1 MVGGMTDDR
10 LPSQDLTEGVKR
22 APNRAMLHAM
32 DLDAEDLQR
41 PMIGVANTAAEITP
55 CNSHL
60 DEVAAAAKEGIDAA
74 GAVHV
79 EFGTITISDG
89 VSMGHE
95 GMKASL
101 ISREVIADSVELVAF
116 GERLDAIVGVAGCD
130 KNLPG
135 MLMAGIRTDLPTVL
149 LYGGS
154 RPTGTFRG
162 EEVSGVEV
170 VEGVGAVLGG
180 EMTEAE
186 LKELEQ
192 SACPGAGSCA
202 EMATA
207 NTMATIAETIGL
219 APIGSASP
227 AAETDERQAVAR
239 ACGEVVVDA
248 LRSGLR
254 PSDVLTRQSF
264 ENAIAVQAAIGG
276 STNAVLHLLALA
288 EEAGVDLELETF
300 DSISAR
306 TPHVCNL
313 KPGGEYTMHDL
324 HRNGGVPAV
333 LRYLIDGGYVDGGTL
348 TITGETLEEA
358 VERVDPPTPDPAIV
372 RPPEDPIDEEG
383 AIVVLRG
390 NLAPD
395 GAVLKV
401 TGEHEYRFEGPAR
414 VFDGENEAFAAVENR
429 DLDGGEVVVIRNKGP
444 RGGPG
449 MQEMLS
455 VTAAIVGAGYDDVA
469 LLTDGRFSGATRG
482 PMIGHVAPE
491 SAAGG
496 PIAAVE
502 DGDTITIDVP
512 ERTLAVGLSEDEID
526 ARLDDWTP
534 SEPEYGR
541 GVLAKY
547 PSMFASAA
555 EGAVTRPCPGW
566 RE

>member
-1 MVGGMTDDR
+1 
-10 LPSQDLTEGVKR
+10 
-22 APNRAMLHAM
+22 M
-32 DLDAEDLQR
+32 DLDDEDLQR
-41 PMIGVANTAAEITP
+41 PMVGVANTAAEITP
-55 CNSHL
+55 CNAHL
-60 DEVAAAAKEGIDAA
+60 DEVAAAAKAGIEAADA
-74 GAVHV
+74 VPI

-135 MLMAGIRTDLPTVL
+135 MLMAGVRTDLPTVL

-154 RPTGTFRG
+154 RPTGTFQG

-186 LKELEQ
+186 LTELEQ

-207 NTMATIAETIGL
+207 NTMATVAETIGM

-239 ACGEVVVDA
+239 ECGERAVAA

-254 PSDVLTRQSF
+254 PSDILSRQSF

-288 EEAGVDLELETF
+288 EEAGIELTLEAF
-300 DSISAR
+300 DEISAR
-306 TPHVCNL
+306 TPHICNL

-324 HRNGGVPAV
+324 HRNGGVPAI
-333 LRYLIDGGYVDGGTL
+333 LRYLIDGGYVDGDAP
-348 TITGETLEEA
+348 TITGETLAEA
-358 VERVDPPTPDPAIV
+358 VDRADPPTPDPAVV
-372 RPPEDPIDEEG
+372 RPPDEPIDDEG

-390 NLAPD
+390 NLAPE

-401 TGEHEYRFEGPAR
+401 TGDHDYRFEGPAR
-414 VFDGENEAFAAVENR
+414 VFDGENEAFEAVENR
-429 DLDGGEVVVIRNKGP
+429 KLDGGEVLVIRNEGP

-491 SAAGG
+491 AFAGG
-496 PIAAVE
+496 PIAALE
-502 DGDTITIDVP
+502 DGDRITIGVP
-512 ERTLAVGLSEDEID
+512 ERTLAVDLTDDEIES
-526 ARLDDWTP
+526 RLDEWERPT
-534 SEPEYGR
+534 PEYGR

>member
-1 MVGGMTDDR
+1 MDDER
-10 LPSQDLTEGVKR
+10 LPSRDLTEGVKR

-32 DLDAEDLQR
+32 DLDDEDLQR
-41 PMIGVANTAAEITP
+41 PMVGVANTAAEITP
-55 CNSHL
+55 CNAHL
-60 DEVAAAAKEGIDAA
+60 DEVAAAAKAGIEAA
-74 GAVHV
+74 DAVHI

-135 MLMAGIRTDLPTVL
+135 MLMAGVRTDLPTVL

-154 RPTGTFRG
+154 RPTGTFQG

-186 LKELEQ
+186 LTELEQ

-207 NTMATIAETIGL
+207 NTMATVAETIGM

-239 ACGEVVVDA
+239 ECGERAVAA

-254 PSDVLTRQSF
+254 PSDILSRQSF

-288 EEAGVDLELETF
+288 EEAGIELTLEAF
-300 DSISAR
+300 DEISAR
-306 TPHVCNL
+306 TPHICNL

-324 HRNGGVPAV
+324 HRNGGVPAI
-333 LRYLIDGGYVDGGTL
+333 LRYLIDGGYVDGDAP
-348 TITGETLEEA
+348 TITGETLAEA
-358 VERVDPPTPDPAIV
+358 VDRADPPRPDPAVV
-372 RPPEDPIDEEG
+372 RPPDEPIDDEG

-390 NLAPD
+390 NLAPE

-401 TGEHEYRFEGPAR
+401 TGDHDYRFEGPAR
-414 VFDGENEAFAAVENR
+414 VFDGENEAFEAVENR
-429 DLDGGEVVVIRNKGP
+429 KLDGGEVLVIRNEGP

-449 MQEMLS
+449 MQEMLILK
-455 VTAAIVGAGYDDVA
+455 AK
-469 LLTDGRFSGATRG
+469 
-482 PMIGHVAPE
+482 
-491 SAAGG
+491 
-496 PIAAVE
+496 
-502 DGDTITIDVP
+502 DTC
-512 ERTLAVGLSEDEID
+512 TLS
-526 ARLDDWTP
+526 RLCP
-534 SEPEYGR
+534 YGEP
-541 GVLAKY
+541 
-547 PSMFASAA
+547 
-555 EGAVTRPCPGW
+555 
-566 RE
+566 REHLC

>member
-1 MVGGMTDDR
+1 MDDER
-10 LPSQDLTEGVKR
+10 LPSRDLTEGVKR

-32 DLDAEDLQR
+32 DLDDEDLQR

-55 CNSHL
+55 CNAHL
-60 DEVAAAAKEGIDAA
+60 DEVAAAAKAGIEDA
-74 GAVHV
+74 GAVPI

-116 GERLDAIVGVAGCD
+116 GERLDALVGVAGCD

-135 MLMAGIRTDLPTVL
+135 MLMAGARLDLPTVL

-154 RPTGTFRG
+154 RPTGTFQG

-180 EMTEAE
+180 DMTEAE
-186 LKELEQ
+186 LTELEQ

-207 NTMATIAETIGL
+207 NTMATIAETIGM
-219 APIGSASP
+219 APVGSASP

-239 ACGEVVVDA
+239 ECGERVVAA
-248 LRSGLR
+248 LQSGLR
-254 PSDVLTRQSF
+254 PSDILTRQSF

-288 EEAGVDLELETF
+288 AEADIELALEAF
-300 DSISAR
+300 DEISTR
-306 TPHVCNL
+306 TPHLCNL

-324 HRNGGVPAV
+324 HRNGGVPAI
-333 LRYLIDGGYVDGGTL
+333 LRYLLDSGYIDGETM
-348 TITGETLEEA
+348 TITGETLAEA
-358 VERVDPPTPDPAIV
+358 VDRADPPTPDPAVV
-372 RPPEDPIDEEG
+372 RPPDDPIDDEG

-390 NLAPD
+390 NLAPE

-401 TGEHEYRFEGPAR
+401 TGKHDYRFEGPAR

-429 DLDGGEVVVIRNKGP
+429 DLDGGEVLVIRNEGP

-491 SAAGG
+491 AFAGG
-496 PIAAVE
+496 PIAAIE
-502 DGDTITIDVP
+502 DGDRITIDVP
-512 ERTLAVGLSEDEID
+512 DRTLAVDLSADEIES
-526 ARLDDWTP
+526 RLDGRERP
-534 SEPEYGR
+534 EPEYGR

-555 EGAVTRPCPGW
+555 EGAVTRPCSDW